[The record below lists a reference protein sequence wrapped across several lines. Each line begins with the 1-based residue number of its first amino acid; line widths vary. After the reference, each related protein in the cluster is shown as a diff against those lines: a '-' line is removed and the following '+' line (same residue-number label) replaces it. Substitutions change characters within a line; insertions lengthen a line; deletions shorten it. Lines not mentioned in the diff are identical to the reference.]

1 MCHRMSPLLLR
12 ELQEGLKYMQVTGH
26 AHVPRRDPSTV
37 VPDAYPGTQVPL
49 FVPDEKDG
57 LTARELTWGFQ
68 PKGGGS
74 HGGGPSRPGGS
85 SRLVFNT
92 RIETALE
99 QARTGRGMWAE
110 PIRYGRCLAPVRA
123 FYEWWTQPNP
133 PAAPGGCAAD
143 AADGKP
149 ATAASRK
156 KTQRPQVRYGL
167 SGHSIFL
174 MACVWEGERFSV
186 VTTRPNASVAPVHN
200 RMPLVL
206 GPGESRI
213 WLGDDWPQL
222 ADRSAVPLTAEL
234 EPQS

>member
-26 AHVPRRDPSTV
+26 AHVPRRDPSVV

-49 FVPDEKDG
+49 FVPDEKNN

-68 PKGGGS
+68 PRSGGS
-74 HGGGPSRPGGS
+74 RGNGPSGQGSS

-99 QARTGRGMWAE
+99 QAHTGRGMWAE
-110 PIRYGRCLAPVRA
+110 PIRYGRCLVPVRA

-133 PAAPGGCAAD
+133 PEVPV
-143 AADGKP
+143 AADGTADGEP
-149 ATAASRK
+149 AGAGKRK
-156 KTQRPQVRYGL
+156 KAPRPQVRYGL

-186 VTTRPNASVAPVHN
+186 VTTRPNASVAQVHN

-222 ADRSAVPLTAEL
+222 ADRSAVPLTATL